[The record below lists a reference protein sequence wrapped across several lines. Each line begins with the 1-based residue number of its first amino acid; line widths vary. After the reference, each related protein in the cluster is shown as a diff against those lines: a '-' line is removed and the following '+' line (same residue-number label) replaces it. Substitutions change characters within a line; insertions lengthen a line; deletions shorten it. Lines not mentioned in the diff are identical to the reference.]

1 MEKAASSGGGAAQA
15 ARTAGKTASAPA
27 ETGWDGAPAGNTV
40 AVENGAAAGNGG
52 GRVKR
57 DIILAGV
64 GGQGVLS
71 IAAII
76 AHAAVSA
83 GFNVRQS
90 EVHGMAQ
97 RGGAVLAH
105 LRISDGAI
113 ASDLVPRG
121 GADLIIA
128 MEPLESLRYAAWLG
142 PKGALVTASEPFV
155 NIPDYPAPETITDV
169 IKRFPVYRLVDAAG
183 LAKKAGHIRAV
194 NMVMIGAASPFL
206 PVSAETLENT
216 ISAMFAAK
224 APELADINSKAFRL
238 GRE

>member
-1 MEKAASSGGGAAQA
+1 MK
-15 ARTAGKTASAPA
+15 K
-27 ETGWDGAPAGNTV
+27 
-40 AVENGAAAGNGG
+40 
-52 GRVKR
+52 

-76 AHAAVSA
+76 AQAAVSA
-83 GFNVRQS
+83 GLNVRQS

-105 LRISDGAI
+105 LRISDGLI

-142 PKGALVTASEPFV
+142 PQGALVTASEPFV
-155 NIPDYPAPETITDV
+155 NIPDYPEPGSITAV
-169 IKRFPVYRLVDAAG
+169 IRRFPVYRLVDASD
-183 LAKKAGHIRAV
+183 LAKKAGHPRAV
-194 NMVMIGAASPFL
+194 NMVMVGAASPFL
-206 PVSAETLENT
+206 PLSPETLEST

-224 APELADINSKAFRL
+224 APDLAEANSRAFRL
-238 GRE
+238 GRENEG